1 MQDDVVTVVDQ
12 LSIKTIRDARDSCVK
27 IIISSSKVGLFKDF
41 RLVQLSHQIFYV
53 IVISFF
59 FTGIVRGHRGVARS
73 VCLGEALQG
82 RLLVDWTFSSKT
94 IFASKQILLFMNL
107 KRHELIFQIQTLYKP
122 AFACR
127 TFGCPDGS
135 L

>member
-73 VCLGEALQG
+73 VMFYLVCLGEALQG
-82 RLLVDWTFSSKT
+82 SKT
-94 IFASKQILLFMNL
+94 V
-107 KRHELIFQIQTLYKP
+107 
-122 AFACR
+122 
-127 TFGCPDGS
+127 G
-135 L
+135 